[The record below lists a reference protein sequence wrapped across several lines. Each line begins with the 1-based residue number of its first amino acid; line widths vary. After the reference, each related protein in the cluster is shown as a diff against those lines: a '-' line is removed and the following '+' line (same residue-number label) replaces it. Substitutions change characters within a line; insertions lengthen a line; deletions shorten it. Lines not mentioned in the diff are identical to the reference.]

1 MERSKA
7 DKSSILLTIIAVVTL
22 CVAVIGATFAFY
34 SSRVQGN
41 EDAPGISIQTAFL
54 ALSYYNGDEI
64 LGENVNTNWSSGVKT
79 FTIKNTGN
87 VPATYNI
94 GWVNVVNTFG
104 DEINGVI
111 GKPEELTYTL
121 SCDNGVTLPKTAMP
135 TTPTADIKTNI
146 PINPSEVHTCNI
158 EVTFADTG
166 SNQNY
171 NQGRAFGGKIEV
183 TSNQIATA
191 ENE

>member
-7 DKSSILLTIIAVVTL
+7 DKSSIVLTIIAVVTL

-94 GWVNVVNTFG
+94 GWTNVVNTFG
-104 DEINGVI
+104 DEINGVV

-121 SCDNGVTLPKTAMP
+121 SCDNGVALPKTAMP
-135 TTPTADIKTNI
+135 TTPTADIKMNI

-191 ENE
+191 ENK